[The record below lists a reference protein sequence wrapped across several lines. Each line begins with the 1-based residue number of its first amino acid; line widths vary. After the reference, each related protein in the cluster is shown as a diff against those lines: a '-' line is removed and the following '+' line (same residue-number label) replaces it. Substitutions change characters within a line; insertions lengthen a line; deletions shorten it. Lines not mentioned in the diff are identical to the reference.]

1 MEEVDANPGL
11 IFDKLDGW
19 LDGFFRLLPNIG
31 VALVV
36 AVVFWFLGMGIGA
49 LIRKS
54 AGRRGRENLG
64 DVGGDTG
71 EGVGACHV
79 HLPWESARAGLG

>member
-36 AVVFWFLGMGIGA
+36 AVVFWF
-49 LIRKS
+49 
-54 AGRRGRENLG
+54 
-64 DVGGDTG
+64 
-71 EGVGACHV
+71 
-79 HLPWESARAGLG
+79 WEWASAR

>member
-36 AVVFWFLGMGIGA
+36 AVVFWFLVSGNGHRRADPQICRAPRTRESRRGTQRRA
-49 LIRKS
+49 ASPPRWR
-54 AGRRGRENLG
+54 GRRQ
-64 DVGGDTG
+64 
-71 EGVGACHV
+71 
-79 HLPWESARAGLG
+79 

>member
-64 DVGGDTG
+64 DVGGALMRWA
-71 EGVGACHV
+71 VRS
-79 HLPWESARAGLG
+79 SASCWR